1 MAEMS
6 SSVTAKTTNTNSAKE
21 GKRSTKMIETKERWN
36 VKGITDVSSTM
47 VSHLDTSKKAC
58 FHEDQSTARKL
69 VISSS
74 HHITSPLFNLGFTV
88 LVLNLMMISEIEEN
102 K

>member
-6 SSVTAKTTNTNSAKE
+6 SSVTAKTSNTNSAKE

-47 VSHLDTSKKAC
+47 VSHLDSSKKAC

-74 HHITSPLFNLGFTV
+74 HHLTFILPRIYSVGLKPNDDLRDRR
-88 LVLNLMMISEIEEN
+88 